1 MGNRYTC
8 KYTFEEWCINNDRLD
23 ILDRWDYEKND
34 KLPSQVAYRTKM
46 KYYFKSQNPNVS
58 NLVSIIGL
66 TTTNDEGI
74 YRNLNSR
81 RENLVGQKFGSLTVL
96 YLDEKKTNETDDY
109 HSYWIC
115 RCDCGNILSVKANH
129 LKTGHTVSC
138 GDRNKHWS
146 GENSHSWKGGVTEEN
161 ERIRSSSLYKQFRQ
175 AVLEKDNHKCIICG
189 STEDLQ
195 VHHIYPFSIY
205 PDDRMRVET
214 GVTVCAKHHTIG
226 DNSFHGIFG
235 THNNTPEQFE
245 YYVNMK
251 RQELGIKEPFDVYK
265 YMNPYDADDMEIDD
279 SMLDLEY
286 NIDN

>member
-34 KLPSQVAYRTKM
+34 KLPSQVAYRTRKQ
-46 KYYFKSQNPNVS
+46 YYFKTHNPLES
-58 NLVSIIGL
+58 KLIAIRYL
-66 TTTNDEGI
+66 TTTDDEGI
-74 YRNLNSR
+74 YKYLDSR
-81 RENLVGQKFGSLTVL
+81 REDLTGLTFGELTVL
-96 YLDEKKTNETDDY
+96 ELDTEKTNSTNNY
-109 HSYWIC
+109 HSYWLC
-115 RCDCGNILSVKANH
+115 KCSCGNIISVTANS
-129 LKTGHTVSC
+129 LKMGQKTCSNNFVH
-138 GDRNKHWS
+138 RS
-146 GENSHSWKGGVTEEN
+146 GELNPVWKGGVSPEN
-161 ERIRSSSLYKQFRQ
+161 ERIRKTRMYKKYRQ

-226 DNSFHGIFG
+226 DNSFHSIFG

-245 YYVNMK
+245 YYVNEK